1 MMNYITI
8 IIGLGICSLASC
20 ATQKESI
27 ANRKE
32 TESVSLAEGQSISLR
47 EYPIKIKFKGISE
60 DSRCPEGVN
69 CIWSGVAVA
78 EIEIAE
84 KATEPM
90 IIKLATIDLQD
101 RGYQRTANTNGYTI
115 SLQDIAPYPNKE
127 QGTQTLRGNYKI
139 SVIVQ
144 KTVK

>member
-1 MMNYITI
+1 MMNYKTI
-8 IIGLGICSLASC
+8 IIGLGFCSLAGC
-20 ATQKESI
+20 ATQKENI
-27 ANRKE
+27 GNRTE
-32 TESVSLAEGQSISLR
+32 RESVSLAEGQRKSLR
-47 EYPIKIKFKGISE
+47 EYPIKIKFNGISE

-78 EIEIAE
+78 EIEIVE
-84 KATEPM
+84 KATKPTT
-90 IIKLATIDLQD
+90 IKLATIDLQD

-115 SLQDIAPYPNKE
+115 SLQDIVPYPNKE

-139 SVIVQ
+139 AVIVQ